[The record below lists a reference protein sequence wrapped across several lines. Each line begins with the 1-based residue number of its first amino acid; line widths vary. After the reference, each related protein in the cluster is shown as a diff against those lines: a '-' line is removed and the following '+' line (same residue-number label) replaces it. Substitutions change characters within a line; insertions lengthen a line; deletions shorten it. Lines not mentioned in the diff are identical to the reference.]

1 MNYPLRDALI
11 DFLTGR
17 RDADSVV
24 RELSSLEQNYPKP
37 FFYALMNLMG
47 SHDRPRILNV
57 LAGNDGNDIPRDQ
70 RAHHQ
75 LSAEERMVGA
85 LREQLMLRFI
95 FSVPGM
101 PCIYYGD
108 EVGMEGCADPFC
120 RRTYP
125 WGHEDENMLTR
136 YKAMI
141 AMRREHAVLR
151 TGECSFIAPCG
162 DVLGVIRTIQNG
174 RDAFGKKADNALAVT
189 LINRSAPGCGR
200 LPDGGRRRRRKD
212 AEDRFR
218 RDPDRSG
225 GRVQH
230 KAFGASRRHAVCGG
244 MTIFR
249 RSGQNAASFTQVIS
263 YT

>member
-17 RDADSVV
+17 RDANSVV
-24 RELSSLEQNYPKP
+24 RELSSLAQNYPKP

-189 LINRSAPGCGR
+189 LINRSAR
-200 LPDGGRRRRRKD
+200 DVTVYLTKDDVGGAKTLKTDSGEILTARAGAFSVKLSGLRGVTLF
-212 AEDRFR
+212 AEE
-218 RDPDRSG
+218 
-225 GRVQH
+225 
-230 KAFGASRRHAVCGG
+230 
-244 MTIFR
+244 
-249 RSGQNAASFTQVIS
+249 
-263 YT
+263 